1 MEARIAA
8 TLALLSALASPAA
21 AQQFEIT
28 PVMSFSVPLTL
39 PFPAPTPPTPVW
51 INGPASY
58 VIALEVNDSGQ
69 VGFGVGFES
78 LGDGEYER
86 YGVYRRAGT
95 TIELMAFSGD
105 PLPDGSGR
113 TLDRVDLIAIETS
126 GDVIVLGRSCGGLS
140 PGSPDCTYGIYRA
153 TGSGLSTIVQSG
165 QSLPDSATDTLGS
178 IYDVDAADGQ
188 IAFATTRKPSQLE
201 AVYRWSAGAL
211 TRIALEA
218 APAWAGINFGW
229 VQVNSSGTVSFIEYF
244 DVYNNL
250 GVFVSE
256 NGVLRTV
263 ASTGAPAPNGG
274 TFDYVFAID
283 MDEAGNVALETWLLL
298 PNGLCCDSVILAD
311 SGGSMRTVVDGGQT
325 APGTQVPFGLPRRPA
340 IHDGRVAFWATF
352 HPNGGAD
359 QIVTATYAEVD
370 GGIARV
376 VLDGQPAPEG
386 LPGRLGWGSPR
397 YAANGDVLFFAFYGY
412 AVDPSF
418 DSPIGLFRARFAP
431 EVPALGAP
439 AQLLVAALLAFSG
452 ARAARRASG
461 RSARSAPSRARAGC
475 GGAGRRAVA

>member
-8 TLALLSALASPAA
+8 TLALLSALALPAA
-21 AQQFEIT
+21 AQQFELT
-28 PVMSFSVPLTL
+28 PLMLFGVPLTL
-39 PFPAPTPPTPVW
+39 PFRPPTPPTPVW
-51 INGPASY
+51 INGPTNY
-58 VIALEVNDSGQ
+58 LLALELNDSGQ

-78 LGDGEYER
+78 PPEDDGEYER
-86 YGVYRRAGT
+86 YGVYRRTGT

-126 GDVIVLGRSCGGLS
+126 GDVIVRGKSCDGTA
-140 PGSPDCTYGIYRA
+140 CVEGIYRA
-153 TGSGLSTIVQSG
+153 TGNGLATIVQSG
-165 QSLPDSATDTLGS
+165 QSLPDNATDSLGS

-229 VQVNSSGTVSFIEYF
+229 IRVNSSGTVSFIEYF
-244 DVYNNL
+244 DSHENL

-263 ASTGAPAPNGG
+263 ASTGAPAPGGG
-274 TFDYVFAID
+274 TFDSVYGID
-283 MDEAGNVALETWLLL
+283 MDEAGNLALETWLRV
-298 PNGLCCDSVILAD
+298 PSGLCCDAVILAD
-311 SGGSMRTVVDGGQT
+311 SGGSLRTVVSGDQT

-340 IHDGRVAFWATF
+340 IHDGRVAFSATF
-352 HPNGGAD
+352 HPNGGPE
-359 QIVTATYAEVD
+359 QIVSATFAEVE

-376 VLDGQPAPEG
+376 VLEGQPAPEG
-386 LPGRLGWGSPR
+386 LPGRIGSGSPR
-397 YAANGDVLFFAFYGY
+397 FAANGDVLFFAFYGY
-412 AVDPSF
+412 VNGPSF
-418 DSPIGLFRARFAP
+418 DSSIGLFRARFAP

-439 AQLLVAALLAFSG
+439 AWALAAALLALSG

-461 RSARSAPSRARAGC
+461 R
-475 GGAGRRAVA
+475 